1 MDKQTK
7 ELQKLII
14 AIIAWSMIVILIL
27 YKHKKLNIILND
39 IKDTWFMFSLVLVI
53 AFTIYCWNSKDDHLK
68 ESSQKALVALLIAY
82 LSRLDMVFAVYF
94 IIFIF
99 AFYTSGDIV

>member
-27 YKHKKLNIILND
+27 YKRKKTQYN
-39 IKDTWFMFSLVLVI
+39 TER
-53 AFTIYCWNSKDDHLK
+53 Y
-68 ESSQKALVALLIAY
+68 
-82 LSRLDMVFAVYF
+82 
-94 IIFIF
+94 
-99 AFYTSGDIV
+99 